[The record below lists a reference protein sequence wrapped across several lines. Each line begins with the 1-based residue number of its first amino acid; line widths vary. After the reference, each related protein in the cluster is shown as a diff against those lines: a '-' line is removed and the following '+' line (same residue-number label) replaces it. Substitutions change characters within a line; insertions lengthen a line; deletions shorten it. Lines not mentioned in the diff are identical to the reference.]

1 MRVEPVKAGGKK
13 RRSPVGAVLAIV
25 LIGGAVVFAYEVDR
39 SDRLH
44 PSSDDASIDADIL
57 HVAPSVGGRVIELP
71 IVENQLVAEGDLL
84 FCIDPEPYEYAVQQA
99 EAALAIARAEVD
111 SEWRRINT
119 ETANFAVA
127 KQQVTRAKS
136 NYELASRTVDRLRP
150 LEGKA
155 YVPAQ
160 EFDRAQVTLRDSE
173 TSLIQARDQ
182 ERAASSAVNTLD
194 RAEADVQAREAA
206 LAIAQRDLRQTV
218 VRAPVAGRVTSMNV
232 TVGEVLA
239 PSQTLFTL
247 ISTEKWFA
255 VANMREAALNHIAI
269 GDCATVYSL
278 IDRKKAIAG
287 RVVSLG
293 WGVQTEDRAT
303 SVSRSLPYVAR
314 DMDWVHVAQ
323 RFPVR
328 VGLENP
334 PEHLVRI
341 GASASVEIKHGES
354 CR

>member
-1 MRVEPVKAGGKK
+1 MRVRSVKAGGKK
-13 RRSPVGAVLAIV
+13 RRPPLGALLALALVGAA
-25 LIGGAVVFAYEVDR
+25 AFFAYEVNR

-71 IVENQLVAEGDLL
+71 IKENQLVAEGDLL
-84 FCIDPEPYEYAVQQA
+84 FRIDPEPYEYAVQQA

-111 SEWRRINT
+111 SERRHIGT

-127 KQQVTRAKS
+127 KQQVARAKS
-136 NYELASRTVDRLRP
+136 NYELAYRTVERLRP

-155 YVPAQ
+155 YVPTQ
-160 EFDRAQVTLRDSE
+160 EFDRVQVTLRDSE

-182 ERAASSAVNTLD
+182 EQAASSAINTLD

-206 LAIAQRDLRQTV
+206 LAIAQRDLRQTI

-247 ISTEKWFA
+247 ISTEEWYA
-255 VANMREAALNHIAI
+255 VANMREAALDHIEV

-278 IDRKKAIAG
+278 INRKEPIAG
-287 RVVSLG
+287 KVVSLG
-293 WGVQTEDRAT
+293 WGVQSGDRAT
-303 SVSRSLPYVAR
+303 VPHALPYVER

-328 VGLENP
+328 VALENP
-334 PEHLVRI
+334 PERLVRV
-341 GASASVEIKHGES
+341 GASASVEIKHGQS

>member
-1 MRVEPVKAGGKK
+1 VALLVV
-13 RRSPVGAVLAIV
+13 VGAVA
-25 LIGGAVVFAYEVDR
+25 FAYEVDR
-39 SDRLH
+39 DDRLY
-44 PSSDDASIDADIL
+44 PSSDDARIDAEVL

-71 IVENQLVAEGDLL
+71 ITENQLVAEGDLL
-84 FCIDPEPYEYAVQQA
+84 FRIDPEPYEYAVRQA

-111 SEWRRINT
+111 SERRRIHT

-127 KQQVTRAKS
+127 KQQVARAQA
-136 NYELASRTVDRLRP
+136 NYELAFRTVDRLRP
-150 LEGKA
+150 LEGKS

-160 EFDRAQVTLRDSE
+160 EFDRAEVSLRDSE
-173 TSLIQARDQ
+173 TSLLQARDQ
-182 ERAASSAVNTLD
+182 EHAASSAINTLD
-194 RAEADVQAREAA
+194 RAEADVRAREAA
-206 LAIAQRDLRQTV
+206 LAIAQRDLRQTE
-218 VRAPVAGRVTSMNV
+218 VRAAVTGRVTSMNV

-255 VANMREAALNHIAI
+255 VADMREAALNHIEV

-278 IDRKKAIAG
+278 IDRKKPITG
-287 RVVSLG
+287 KVVSAG
-293 WGVQTEDRAT
+293 WGVQSEGPAIPH
-303 SVSRSLPYVAR
+303 SLPYVAR

-328 VGLENP
+328 VALEAP
-334 PEHLVRI
+334 PERLARI
-341 GASASVEIKHGES
+341 GASASVEIKHGPS

>member
-1 MRVEPVKAGGKK
+1 VKAGGKK
-13 RRSPVGAVLAIV
+13 RRAPVGAVLAVV
-25 LIGGAVVFAYEVDR
+25 LIGAAALFAYEVNR

-71 IVENQLVAEGDLL
+71 IEENQLVAEGDLL
-84 FCIDPEPYEYAVQQA
+84 FRIDPEPYEYAVRQA
-99 EAALAIARAEVD
+99 DAALAIARAEVD
-111 SEWRRINT
+111 SEQRRINT

-127 KQQVTRAKS
+127 KQQVSRAKT
-136 NYELASRTVDRLRP
+136 NYELAFRTVDRLRP

-155 YVPAQ
+155 YVPTQ

-182 ERAASSAVNTLD
+182 ERAAGSAINTLD

-206 LAIAQRDLRQTV
+206 LAIAERDLRQTV

-255 VANMREAALNHIAI
+255 VANMREAALNHIEI
-269 GDCATVYSL
+269 GDCATVYSM
-278 IDRKKAIAG
+278 IDRKTPIAG
-287 RVVSLG
+287 RVMSTG
-293 WGVQTEDRAT
+293 WGVQAQDSAI
-303 SVSRSLPYVAR
+303 VARSLPYVAR

-328 VGLENP
+328 VVLEDP
-334 PEHLVRI
+334 PERLMRI

>member
-1 MRVEPVKAGGKK
+1 
-13 RRSPVGAVLAIV
+13 
-25 LIGGAVVFAYEVDR
+25 VVD
-39 SDRLH
+39 
-44 PSSDDASIDADIL
+44 
-57 HVAPSVGGRVIELP
+57 LP
-71 IVENQLVAEGDLL
+71 IKENQLVAEGDLL
-84 FCIDPEPYEYAVQQA
+84 FRIDPEPYDYAVRQA

-111 SEWRRINT
+111 SERRRIST

-127 KQQVTRAKS
+127 KEQVARAKV
-136 NYELASRTVDRLRP
+136 NYDLAYRTVERLRP
-150 LEGKA
+150 LAGKG
-155 YVPAQ
+155 YVPTQ
-160 EFDRAQVTLRDSE
+160 EFDRVQVTLRDSE
-173 TSLIQARDQ
+173 TSFIQARDQ
-182 ERAASSAVNTLD
+182 ERAASSAINTLD

-247 ISTEKWFA
+247 ISTEEWYA
-255 VANMREAALNHIAI
+255 VANMREAALNHIEI

-278 IDRKKAIAG
+278 IDRKKPIAG
-287 RVVSLG
+287 KVVSLG
-293 WGVQTEDRAT
+293 WGVQTTDSAI
-303 SVSRSLPYVAR
+303 VPRSLPYVAR

-328 VGLENP
+328 VALSNP
-334 PEHLVRI
+334 PERLVRI
-341 GASASVEIKHGES
+341 GASASVEIKYGES

>member
-1 MRVEPVKAGGKK
+1 VKAGGKK
-13 RRSPVGAVLAIV
+13 RRPPLGALIALTVVGAA
-25 LIGGAVVFAYEVDR
+25 AFFAYEVNR

-71 IVENQLVAEGDLL
+71 IKENQLVAEGELL
-84 FCIDPEPYEYAVQQA
+84 FRIDPEPFEYSVRQA

-111 SEWRRINT
+111 SERRRIGT

-127 KQQVTRAKS
+127 KQQVARAKT
-136 NYELASRTVDRLRP
+136 NYELAYRTVERLRP

-155 YVPAQ
+155 YVPTQ
-160 EFDRAQVTLRDSE
+160 EFDRVQVSLRDSE
-173 TSLIQARDQ
+173 TSLLQARDQ
-182 ERAASSAVNTLD
+182 ERAASSAINTLD

-232 TVGEVLA
+232 TVGEVLV

-247 ISTEKWFA
+247 ISTEEWYA
-255 VANMREAALNHIAI
+255 VANMREAALNHIEI
-269 GDCATVYSL
+269 GDCATVYSM
-278 IDRKKAIAG
+278 IDRKKPIAG
-287 RVVSLG
+287 KVVSLG
-293 WGVQTEDRAT
+293 WGVQTGDSAI
-303 SVSRSLPYVAR
+303 VPRSLPYVAR

-328 VGLENP
+328 VALEKP
-334 PEHLVRI
+334 PERLVRI
-341 GASASVEIKHGES
+341 GATASVEIKHGDG